1 MTSSQAKHSADIGVR
16 KLHPSLGAEV
26 LGVDFRTPLH
36 AEMVAAIKQAWAEHL
51 VLVFPDQPITD
62 EQHVAVTRYFGEPE
76 VFHQDI
82 IKSKRVAEIFRV
94 ANTDDDGKLMPPSHP
109 TMKQLS
115 GAREWH
121 TDSSYRE
128 QPSVGSL
135 LHGIEISRTGGVTC
149 FSNMYAAY
157 EALPERL
164 CRLVEGRRARHD
176 FSMLAREL
184 GAREPTEAEKQAMPP
199 VWQPLVRRHPVTG
212 RKSLF
217 ISPIYNDAVEGLG
230 QTESRELIREL
241 ADFAGQQQF
250 VYEHRWEPH
259 DILMWD
265 NRCTMHYVT
274 PHDPT
279 ERRVMHR
286 TTIAGDAPVLAAA

>member
-1 MTSSQAKHSADIGVR
+1 MASASQAQTADLQIR

-26 LGVDFRTPLH
+26 CGVDFNRPLS
-36 AEMVAAIKQAWAEHL
+36 ESTVAAIKQAWADHL
-51 VLVFPDQPITD
+51 VLVFPGQHVTD

-82 IKSKRVAEIFRV
+82 IKSKRVREIFRV
-94 ANTDDDGKLMPPSHP
+94 ANTDDDGKIMPPSHP
-109 TMKQLS
+109 TMRQLS
-115 GAREWH
+115 GAQKWH

-128 QPSVGSL
+128 RPAVGSL
-135 LHGIEISRTGGVTC
+135 LHGIEVSRTGGITC
-149 FSNMYAAY
+149 FTNMYAVY

-164 CRLVEGRRARHD
+164 KAKVQGRRARHD
-176 FSMLAREL
+176 FGMLAREL
-184 GAREPTEAEKQAMPP
+184 GARQPTEAERKSMPA
-199 VWQPLVRRHPVTG
+199 VWQPMVRIHPVTG

-217 ISPIYNDAVEGLG
+217 ISPIYNDAVEGMG
-230 QTESRELIREL
+230 DAEAVTLIREL
-241 ADFAGQQQF
+241 TEFAEQKQF
-250 VYEHRWEPH
+250 VYEHRWETD

-274 PHDPT
+274 PYDPT

-286 TTIAGDAPVLAAA
+286 TTIAGDAEVVAA

>member
-1 MTSSQAKHSADIGVR
+1 MASASQAQTADLQIR

-26 LGVDFRTPLH
+26 RSVDFNRPLPD
-36 AEMVAAIKQAWAEHL
+36 ATVAAIKQAWADHL
-51 VLVFPDQPITD
+51 VLVFPGQHVTD

-82 IKSKRVAEIFRV
+82 IKSKRVREIFRV
-94 ANTDDDGKLMPPSHP
+94 ANTDDDGKIMPPSHP
-109 TMKQLS
+109 TMRQLS
-115 GAREWH
+115 GAQKWH

-128 QPSVGSL
+128 RPAVGSL
-135 LHGIEISRTGGVTC
+135 LHGIEVSRTGGITC
-149 FSNMYAAY
+149 FTNMYAVY

-164 CRLVEGRRARHD
+164 KAKVQGRRARHD
-176 FSMLAREL
+176 FGMLAREL
-184 GAREPTEAEKQAMPP
+184 GARQPTEAERKSMPA
-199 VWQPLVRRHPVTG
+199 VWQPMVRIHPVTG

-217 ISPIYNDAVEGLG
+217 ISPIYNDAVEGMDDA
-230 QTESRELIREL
+230 EAVNLIREL
-241 ADFAGQQQF
+241 TEFAEQKQF
-250 VYEHRWEPH
+250 VYEHRWETD

-274 PHDPT
+274 PYDPT

-286 TTIAGDAPVLAAA
+286 TTIAGDAKVMAA

>member
-1 MTSSQAKHSADIGVR
+1 MTSSQANHAAGVNVR

-26 LGVDFRTPLH
+26 RGVDFRTPLS
-36 AEMVAAIKQAWAEHL
+36 AEKVAAIKQAWAEHL
-51 VLVFPDQPITD
+51 VLVFPDQPVTD
-62 EQHVAVTRYFGEPE
+62 EQHVAVTRFFGEPE

-94 ANTDDDGKLMPPSHP
+94 ANTDEDGNLMPPSHP

-115 GAREWH
+115 GARQWH

-128 QPSVGSL
+128 RPSVGSL

-149 FSNMYAAY
+149 FANLYAAY

-164 CRLVEGRRARHD
+164 RKMVEGRRARHD
-176 FSMLAREL
+176 FGMLAREL
-184 GAREPTEAEKQAMPP
+184 GAREPTETERKTMPP

-230 QTESRELIREL
+230 EAEGRQLIREL
-241 ADFAGQQQF
+241 AEFAGQRQF

-286 TTIAGDAPVLAAA
+286 TTIAGDAPVLAA